1 MNRRQPKR
9 ERGPGARARMLPAT
23 LPFDALERQA
33 LINPDAR
40 EADAADDFSACIR
53 SGRAGF
59 EK

>member
-1 MNRRQPKR
+1 
-9 ERGPGARARMLPAT
+9 MLPAT
-23 LPFDALERQA
+23 SPFDALERQA